1 MFYLLIQSIKLNLYL
16 RDTQISVLG
25 ITWESRKNLS
35 IGNLLFASFSF
46 FRFRKEDPR
55 FEYK

>member
-35 IGNLLFASFSF
+35 IGNLSFASFSF